1 VFAPGLRDRAVAHTV
16 PVYTSR
22 LPDAVRADWPVTV
35 EDWTTDEGGP
45 VWVAAD
51 ESGTTGEDLLGDQ
64 PVIAHATVRIDDQ
77 SASEVL
83 ARNRRKPRRLSSST
97 SVADVRR
104 RRSRI
109 PWRRAVLSLAAST

>member
-1 VFAPGLRDRAVAHTV
+1 MIMGGCCSVFAPRLRDRAVAHTV

-35 EDWTTDEGGP
+35 EGWTTDEDGP

-51 ESGTTGEDLLGDQ
+51 ESGTTGEDLLGGQ

-77 SASEVL
+77 SAS
-83 ARNRRKPRRLSSST
+83 
-97 SVADVRR
+97 
-104 RRSRI
+104 
-109 PWRRAVLSLAAST
+109 